1 MTAKRVEGYGTCK
14 IHRHPGTST
23 RPPPA
28 PAHAA
33 RGTPPPSTPRGAPH
47 VPAALSV
54 SETLREW
61 PAARLL
67 PTGLLLDGASA
78 AHHNGRMNHRKLR
91 HVAAVL
97 LCAVVL
103 PCRAATQTTSAPA
116 PSTSPSIVKD
126 SRTFEL
132 RTYYATPGKLEELH
146 QRFRNHTIRL
156 FKKHGMTIVGFWAP
170 TAPADAA
177 ANTLVYVLA
186 YPSDEAKA
194 AAWKGFE

>member
-1 MTAKRVEGYGTCK
+1 
-14 IHRHPGTST
+14 
-23 RPPPA
+23 
-28 PAHAA
+28 
-33 RGTPPPSTPRGAPH
+33 
-47 VPAALSV
+47 
-54 SETLREW
+54 
-61 PAARLL
+61 
-67 PTGLLLDGASA
+67 
-78 AHHNGRMNHRKLR
+78 MNDCNLR
-91 HVAAVL
+91 HVAAVV

-146 QRFRNHTIRL
+146 QRFRNQTIRL

-186 YPSDEAKA
+186 IPAMRRARRHGRRSTRIRSGLPRATHQNA
-194 AAWKGFE
+194 TARSSRRSSR